1 MATRKR
7 KTGRAGSWPLGLVG
21 LLLLALAGFGVGLLA
36 GVAWKEPGLV
46 SSYVF
51 GGTEE
56 IAWGQAESAPDALPA
71 VAAETPVEPADAPA
85 VAPPPV
91 AARSTALRPEV
102 ISPPGKSERM
112 AVQVGAFAESASAE
126 RLAQTL
132 RGKGFSVYV
141 SPGTSAG
148 QPRWRVRVGP
158 LASREEAERAASR
171 LKTVEKLPTWV
182 LSEDGA

>member
-7 KTGRAGSWPLGLVG
+7 KTGRVGSWPLNLVG

-46 SSYVF
+46 ASYVF

-56 IAWGQAESAPDALPA
+56 IDWSQAESALEALPG
-71 VAAETPVEPADAPA
+71 VAAEAPVAPG

-91 AARSTALRPEV
+91 ASRSTALRPEV
-102 ISPPGKSERM
+102 ISPTGKRERM

-126 RLAQTL
+126 RLARTL

-158 LASREEAERAASR
+158 LASREEAEQAASR

>member
-7 KTGRAGSWPLGLVG
+7 KTGRASSWPLSLVG

-46 SSYVF
+46 ASYVF

-56 IAWGQAESAPDALPA
+56 IAWGQAESAPDTLPA
-71 VAAETPVEPADAPA
+71 VAAEAPVAPVNAPA
-85 VAPPPV
+85 LAP
-91 AARSTALRPEV
+91 
-102 ISPPGKSERM
+102 PPGKSERM
-112 AVQVGAFAESASAE
+112 AVQVGAFAESAAAE
-126 RLAQTL
+126 RLARTL
-132 RGKGFSVYV
+132 RDKGFPVYV

-158 LASREEAERAASR
+158 LASREEAEQAASR